1 MAEKAAGPKRKS
13 STNGL
18 AQLIYDG
25 LLEEITTGKLR
36 PGEPLSRRRIAD
48 RYGCS
53 YTPVIEAMVRLE
65 HAGLIEAESSQMAR
79 VRSQSIETI
88 RGIYILR
95 EAYETQAIRLACDEA
110 RPREVDELYELA
122 EAVDRRAQ
130 VCEETDYEDDEGPL
144 LNWRFHL
151 RISEISRCPFLTQE
165 LERIELLKRLR
176 ANWIYIPK
184 LADPP
189 RFHAELVDTIRDRDP
204 LAADAAMRA
213 HVRKG
218 FEKEARAY
226 QMKIHP

>member
-1 MAEKAAGPKRKS
+1 
-13 STNGL
+13 
-18 AQLIYDG
+18 LIYEG
-25 LLEEITTGKLR
+25 LRDEITSGKLR

-79 VRSQSIETI
+79 VRNLSIEAI
-88 RGIYILR
+88 QGIYVLR

-110 RPREVDELYELA
+110 RPREIDELYELA
-122 EAVDRRAQ
+122 DAVDQRAQ
-130 VCEETDYEDDEGPL
+130 TVLREGVVTEDDEGPL

-151 RISEISRCPFLTQE
+151 RIAEISRCPFLVSE

-176 ANWIYIPK
+176 ANWFYVVPS

-189 RFHAELVDTIRDRDP
+189 RFHGELVDAIRDRDP
-204 LAADAAMRA
+204 LTADAAMRV
-213 HVRKG
+213 HIRKG
-218 FEKEARAY
+218 LQIEKELRSVRT
-226 QMKIHP
+226 KPHE